1 MGIEYKAGLLCG
13 MLAGV
18 IVGLLFV
25 VLMKHKKVID
35 CHFDERQE
43 RSRGKAFKYG
53 FFTLAVLTC
62 LYGAL
67 DTIIGVP
74 CDTLAGT
81 FLCFAAAM
89 TVFAA
94 VCIREDA
101 YLSLFEKPKKVMAL
115 FAGLS
120 AFNLAVCAG
129 YFLDGTMVE
138 EGVLTFRVCNL
149 AVGVMLL
156 VIMGIYAVHL
166 RRQRGEE
173 AE

>member
-1 MGIEYKAGLLCG
+1 
-13 MLAGV
+13 
-18 IVGLLFV
+18 
-25 VLMKHKKVID
+25 
-35 CHFDERQE
+35 
-43 RSRGKAFKYG
+43 
-53 FFTLAVLTC
+53 
-62 LYGAL
+62 
-67 DTIIGVP
+67 
-74 CDTLAGT
+74 
-81 FLCFAAAM
+81 
-89 TVFAA
+89 
-94 VCIREDA
+94 
-101 YLSLFEKPKKVMAL
+101 MAL
-115 FAGLS
+115 FAGLA

>member
-1 MGIEYKAGLLCG
+1 MNMEYRMGLLCG

-18 IVGLLFV
+18 IVGLLFI
-25 VLMKHKKVID
+25 VLMKHRKVID

-43 RSRGKAFKYG
+43 RARGKAFKYG
-53 FFTLAVLTC
+53 FFTLAVLVC
-62 LYGAL
+62 LYGVL
-67 DTIIGVP
+67 DIIIGVP

-101 YLSLFEKPKKVMAL
+101 YLSLYEKPKKVMAL
-115 FAGLS
+115 FAGLA
-120 AFNLAVCAG
+120 AFNLAVGAG